1 MTSARVCDVY
11 GTLFEAH
18 AAIRR
23 HFGRGAGRQ
32 QMLEIVARET
42 GRIYLDLDTLRPLR
56 RLLDA
61 HRAHDRFSL
70 ARFSRTHAC

>member
-1 MTSARVCDVY
+1 MTGACVFDVY

-42 GRIYLDLDTLRPLR
+42 GRI
-56 RLLDA
+56 
-61 HRAHDRFSL
+61 
-70 ARFSRTHAC
+70 